1 MFINAFSNLDN
12 IFIKRWIILL
22 SNVEK
27 KLCQT
32 LDDTL
37 VKTNKH
43 NNIGNRPDLNSV
55 IPVTTG
61 AMASGNGWQ
70 SVKFGK
76 SATGRYIALQCFDT
90 QDGTPLSVAEIYLR
104 DVNGQRIARDQWQ
117 VKYANSENENGNH
130 TGDKAFDLQE
140 STYWQT
146 EESAEMPHLLV
157 ISLMFSYS
165 EEEL

>member
-1 MFINAFSNLDN
+1 M
-12 IFIKRWIILL
+12 
-22 SNVEK
+22 V
-27 KLCQT
+27 
-32 LDDTL
+32 
-37 VKTNKH
+37 
-43 NNIGNRPDLNSV
+43 
-55 IPVTTG
+55 
-61 AMASGNGWQ
+61 SGNGWQ

-90 QDGTPLSVAEIYLR
+90 QDGTPLSVAEICLR
-104 DVNGQRIARDQWQ
+104 YVNGQRIARDQWQ

>member
-76 SATGRYIALQCFDT
+76 PATGRYIGLQCFDT

-165 EEEL
+165 EEE

>member
-1 MFINAFSNLDN
+1 MS
-12 IFIKRWIILL
+12 
-22 SNVEK
+22 
-27 KLCQT
+27 
-32 LDDTL
+32 
-37 VKTNKH
+37 
-43 NNIGNRPDLNSV
+43 
-55 IPVTTG
+55 
-61 AMASGNGWQ
+61 
-70 SVKFGK
+70 
-76 SATGRYIALQCFDT
+76 
-90 QDGTPLSVAEIYLR
+90 LR
-104 DVNGQRIARDQWQ
+104 DNTERHLFYKDIYKHRGYAYQWQ

>member
-157 ISLMFSYS
+157 ISLMFS
-165 EEEL
+165 

>member
-1 MFINAFSNLDN
+1 MLDV
-12 IFIKRWIILL
+12 IGTKTPIVCGQTKSELD
-22 SNVEK
+22 
-27 KLCQT
+27 KLQ
-32 LDDTL
+32 LD
-37 VKTNKH
+37 KTNKH
-43 NNIGNRPDLNSV
+43 NNIGNRLDLNSV

-76 SATGRYIALQCFDT
+76 PETGRYIALQCFDT

>member
-165 EEEL
+165 EEE

>member
-1 MFINAFSNLDN
+1 M
-12 IFIKRWIILL
+12 

-27 KLCQT
+27 TLPNVRQYSCQT

-76 SATGRYIALQCFDT
+76 PATGRYIALQCFDT

-104 DVNGQRIARDQWQ
+104 NVNGQRIARDQWQ
-117 VKYANSENENGNH
+117 VKYANSENEKGNH